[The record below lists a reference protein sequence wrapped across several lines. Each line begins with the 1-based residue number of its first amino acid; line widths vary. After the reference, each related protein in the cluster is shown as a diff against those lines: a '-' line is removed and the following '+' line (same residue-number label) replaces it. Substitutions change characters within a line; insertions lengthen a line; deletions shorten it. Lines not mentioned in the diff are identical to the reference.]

1 MSISMKDFVEE
12 KRAFSRA
19 EIIDAFHNAIPEEMM
34 KDITKEIPELALML
48 GLISAKAVSDL
59 FREDEQND

>member
-12 KRAFSRA
+12 KREFSRV

-34 KDITKEIPELALML
+34 KDMAKEVPELILLL
-48 GLISAKAVSDL
+48 GIISAKAVSDL
-59 FREDEQND
+59 FKEDEQND